1 MDKLEFSDVV
11 VLGPYLEERR
21 VLNSVPAAL
30 AFMLEVWPGDT
41 GPLKE
46 KAIQTLKR
54 AIAGEASAEDARTAF
69 VLAARE
75 AGVLAVEH

>member
-1 MDKLEFSDVV
+1 MDELEFSDVV

-75 AGVLAVEH
+75 AGVLAVGH

>member
-75 AGVLAVEH
+75 AGVLAVGH

>member
-1 MDKLEFSDVV
+1 MDELEFSDLV

-46 KAIQTLKR
+46 RAIQTLKR
-54 AIAGEASAEDARTAF
+54 AIAGEASAEDARKAF

-75 AGVLAVEH
+75 AGILAVGH